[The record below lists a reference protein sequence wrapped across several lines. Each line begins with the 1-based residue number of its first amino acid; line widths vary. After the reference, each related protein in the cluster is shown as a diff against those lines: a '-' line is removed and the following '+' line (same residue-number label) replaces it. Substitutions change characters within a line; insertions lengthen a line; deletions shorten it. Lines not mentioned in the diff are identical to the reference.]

1 MLLLYFLFIYV
12 YASIDESTSV
22 EHQFQS
28 LQSSLKQALTTQKN
42 LFQQHTDMQQVV
54 ETRKNAVQTKI
65 LTIHSNIIPSL
76 ENKLSTMTIAVQN
89 SEKQQD
95 ELSKEYKEV
104 ASQYS
109 STSYDMETQSEYN
122 NIFEKDLINRCR

>member
-1 MLLLYFLFIYV
+1 MLLFYFLFIYA

-28 LQSSLKQALTTQKN
+28 LQSSLKQALATQKT
-42 LFQQHTDMQQVV
+42 LFQQYTDMQQVV
-54 ETRKNAVQTKI
+54 ETRKSTMQTKI
-65 LTIHSNIIPSL
+65 FTMHSTIMPSL
-76 ENKLSTMTIAVQN
+76 DNKLSIMTITVQN

-95 ELSKEYKEV
+95 ELLKEYKEV

-109 STSYDMETQSEYN
+109 SASYDMETQSEYN